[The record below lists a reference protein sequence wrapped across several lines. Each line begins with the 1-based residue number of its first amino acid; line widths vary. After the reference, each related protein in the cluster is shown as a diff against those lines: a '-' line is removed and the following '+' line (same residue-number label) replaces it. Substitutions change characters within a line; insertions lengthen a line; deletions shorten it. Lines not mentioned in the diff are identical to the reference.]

1 VTSTEILTASVRIE
15 AAPEAIFPYLVD
27 PALIVAWIGHW
38 ADLDPVPGGVFALDM
53 NQTAV
58 RGRFLAIEPP
68 TRVVFTWGIPGNDVL
83 PAGSTTVEI
92 VLTAEGPD
100 TLVELT
106 HRDLPAVQL
115 PGHREGWARL
125 LPQLADAVARGR
137 A

>member
-1 VTSTEILTASVRIE
+1 
-15 AAPEAIFPYLVD
+15 
-27 PALIVAWIGHW
+27 
-38 ADLDPVPGGVFALDM
+38 
-53 NQTAV
+53 
-58 RGRFLAIEPP
+58 
-68 TRVVFTWGIPGNDVL
+68 VVFTWGIPGNDVL

-106 HRDLPAVQL
+106 HRDLPAVPL

-125 LPQLADAVARGR
+125 LPQLADAVAPGG